1 MSKKNEAN
9 AGQKRKPRGPT
20 LSVKGLQNHKD
31 AVADEE
37 LWELNNRLEILE
49 RLRKEEKLN
58 TPFIAL
64 EALAE
69 LSEGVVSRRTER
81 QLRTVWP
88 SEWGNE
94 TITVPLKLLL
104 ALSEVWG
111 EYRQPENKMTLGEA
125 FEIEGGGQGK
135 HSMKEKLATEKG
147 YIRLARKVEILYIA
161 KEDDE
166 DALTLEEAIEE
177 VAGKEGV
184 AFETVKQAHKKYKK
198 YIRTTLTDVGVLKG

>member
-1 MSKKNEAN
+1 MSKKHEAN
-9 AGQKRKPRGPT
+9 AAQKRKPRGPK
-20 LSVKGLQNHKD
+20 LSVTGLQNHKD
-31 AVADEE
+31 AVADSK
-37 LWELNNRLEILE
+37 LWALNNRLEILE
-49 RLRKEEKLN
+49 RLRQEGKLN
-58 TPFIAL
+58 EPYIAL
-64 EALAE
+64 EALGA
-69 LSEGVVSRRTER
+69 LSRGVVSGRTEL

>member
-1 MSKKNEAN
+1 MSKKHEAN
-9 AGQKRKPRGPT
+9 AAQKRKPRGPK
-20 LSVKGLQNHKD
+20 LSVTGLQNHKD
-31 AVADEE
+31 AVADSK
-37 LWELNNRLEILE
+37 LWALNNRLEILE
-49 RLRKEEKLN
+49 RLRKEGKLN
-58 TPFIAL
+58 EPYIAL
-64 EALAE
+64 EALGA
-69 LSEGVVSRRTER
+69 LSRGVVSGRTEL

-161 KEDDE
+161 K
-166 DALTLEEAIEE
+166 
-177 VAGKEGV
+177 
-184 AFETVKQAHKKYKK
+184 
-198 YIRTTLTDVGVLKG
+198 

>member
-9 AGQKRKPRGPT
+9 AGQKRKPRGPK
-20 LSVKGLQNHKD
+20 LSVTGFKNHKD
-31 AVADEE
+31 AMADEE
-37 LWELNNRLEILE
+37 LWQLNNRLQILE
-49 RLRKEEKLN
+49 RLRKEGMLN

-64 EALAE
+64 EALGS
-69 LSEGVVSRRTER
+69 LSGGVVSGRTER

-94 TITVPLKLLL
+94 AITVPLALLL

-135 HSMKEKLATEKG
+135 HPMKEKFATEKG
-147 YIRLARKVEILYIA
+147 YMRLARKVETLYI
-161 KEDDE
+161 EIENDE
-166 DALTLEEAIEE
+166 NPLRLEEAIAE
-177 VAGKEGV
+177 VADKEGV
-184 AFETVKQAHKKYKK
+184 GFETVKQAHKKYKK
-198 YIRTTLTDVGVLKG
+198 YTRTTLTDVGVLKG

>member
-9 AGQKRKPRGPT
+9 AGQKRKPRGPK
-20 LSVKGLQNHKD
+20 LSVTGLQNYKD
-31 AVADEE
+31 AVADGE
-37 LWELNNRLEILE
+37 LWQLNNRLEILE

-64 EALAE
+64 EALGA
-69 LSEGVVSRRTER
+69 LSGGVVSGRTER

-94 TITVPLKLLL
+94 TITVPLALLL
-104 ALSEVWG
+104 VLSEVWVK
-111 EYRQPENKMTLGEA
+111 YKQPENKLTLGEA

-135 HSMKEKLATEKG
+135 HPMKSILAT
-147 YIRLARKVEILYIA
+147 IDRDRHLANKVEFLYIK

-166 DALTLEEAIEE
+166 NPLRLEEAITE
-177 VAGKEGV
+177 VADKEGL
-184 AFETVKQAHKKYKK
+184 AFETVGQAHEKYKK
-198 YIRTTLTDVGVLKG
+198 YTRTTLTDVGVLKG

>member
-9 AGQKRKPRGPT
+9 AGQKRKPRGPK
-20 LSVKGLQNHKD
+20 LSVTGLQNYKD
-31 AVADEE
+31 AVADGE
-37 LWELNNRLEILE
+37 LWQLNNRLEILE

-64 EALAE
+64 EALAA

-94 TITVPLKLLL
+94 AITVPLKLLL
-104 ALSEVWG
+104 DLGKVWG

-125 FEIEGGGQGK
+125 FEIEGGGRGK
-135 HSMKEKLATEKG
+135 HPMKEKLATEIG
-147 YIRLARKVEILYIA
+147 YIRLANKVEILYIA
-161 KEDDE
+161 IEGDE
-166 DALTLEEAIEE
+166 NPLRLEEAIAE
-177 VAGKEGV
+177 VADKEGV
-184 AFETVKQAHKKYKK
+184 GFETVEQAHKKYKK
-198 YIRTTLTDVGVLKG
+198 YTRTTLTDVGVLKG